1 MEHGLR
7 AEASYGS
14 GMARVEPL
22 SSSEE
27 MMWRALMRIVKTLPR
42 HLDSD
47 LVRSVGLTASEYTM
61 LMHLS
66 EASNREL
73 RMADLAEATG
83 LSASRTTRLVGDLQ
97 SRGLVTKRGSSA
109 DGRSN
114 IARLAP
120 RKRMAK
126 LKSAWP
132 VHLSQR
138 AYTRPR
144 PHRSGPTCAG
154 TAQKKCW
161 SPPVAAQL
169 SRGL

>member
-1 MEHGLR
+1 VQKQVTVF
-7 AEASYGS
+7 
-14 GMARVEPL
+14 GMAKLEPL

-114 IARLAP
+114 IAKLTEP
-120 RKRMAK
+120 GMAK

-132 VHLSQR
+132 AHLASVRRRVLDHIEGSAVQR
-138 AYTRPR
+138 
-144 PHRSGPTCAG
+144 
-154 TAQKKCW
+154 TAQVL
-161 SPPVAAQL
+161 SAVAAQL
-169 SRGL
+169 ED